1 MELKSTIDYMTS
13 KDYKERFVAEYW
25 QTKIRYEKL
34 KNYNTKIE
42 AAIVLYEESGGV
54 NMEGEHYS
62 LEDKIREVVGF
73 VGSCPYELL
82 KQQQSIMGEYLHT
95 LELRAVIE
103 GVDLNEY

>member
-1 MELKSTIDYMTS
+1 MMDLNKTIDLMCS
-13 KDYKERFVAEYW
+13 DDYKERFIAEYM

-34 KNYNTKIE
+34 KALNTKLE
-42 AAIVLYEESGGV
+42 AGFFFD
-54 NMEGEHYS
+54 EGNHR
-62 LEDKIREVVGF
+62 LDF
-73 VGSCPYELL
+73 TPTCPYELL

>member
-1 MELKSTIDYMTS
+1 MMDLNKTIDLMCS
-13 KDYKERFVAEYW
+13 DDYKKRFIAEYW

-34 KNYNTKIE
+34 KALNTKIE
-42 AAIVLYEESGGV
+42 AGFFFD
-54 NMEGEHYS
+54 EGNPH
-62 LEDKIREVVGF
+62 LDF
-73 VGSCPYELL
+73 TPTCPYELL

>member
-1 MELKSTIDYMTS
+1 MMDLNKTIDLMCS
-13 KDYKERFVAEYW
+13 DDYKERFIAEYM

-34 KNYNTKIE
+34 KALNTKLE
-42 AAIVLYEESGGV
+42 AAILLYSQGK
-54 NMEGEHYS
+54 
-62 LEDKIREVVGF
+62 EDTEDDAYLHVVGF
-73 VGSCPYELL
+73 IPTCPYELL